1 MACLI
6 SALGQLTIQ
15 LFFFLINFDLLFKIY
30 IIEIR
35 TVVVYGRVE
44 MDLGAQG
51 TF

>member
-1 MACLI
+1 MFNKCIGAVNYP
-6 SALGQLTIQ
+6 T
-15 LFFFLINFDLLFKIY
+15 FFFLINFDLLFKIY

-44 MDLGAQG
+44 MDLGAQE